1 MILTGHVNYRLELFM
16 PGQFIMS
23 LGMLFDFNSQ
33 SYCIAHIK
41 KKKSQFPAGAL
52 SGSSTGNKTTD
63 IKNRYSAIVT
73 VIICQRLCIMHF
85 KPPRLAATSM

>member
-41 KKKSQFPAGAL
+41 KKNHNFLQGLYQEVLQGTKQLTLKIGTLQL
-52 SGSSTGNKTTD
+52 SLLL
-63 IKNRYSAIVT
+63 SARD
-73 VIICQRLCIMHF
+73 C
-85 KPPRLAATSM
+85 A